1 MSNLPRQ
8 QLQNVPGVHGC
19 GRGPARPRH
28 GEGRDDAGERGHGQ
42 RVGRGHE
49 GRGHPLLGQLGLL
62 VGPGPGAGLLHLLLG
77 DGEAGQGEGRVPPR
91 GQHRQRPRR
100 EPRLPHILRP
110 PPLGCLV
117 PVLLPIILTTTTTT
131 TILLVVVVVVV
142 VVEGLGAAAAGA
154 EPLGGRTWFP
164 LLTMT
169 HESNLSRIMFNVG
182 SVLAST
188 LQA

>member
-8 QLQNVPGVHGC
+8 QLQNVPGIHGC

-28 GEGRDDAGERGHGQ
+28 REGRDHARERGHGQ

-49 GRGHPLLGQLGLL
+49 GRGDPLLGLLGLL

-100 EPRLPHILRP
+100 EPPLLHILRP
-110 PPLGCLV
+110 PPLGGLV
-117 PVLLPIILTTTTTT
+117 PLLLPTILTTTTT
-131 TILLVVVVVVV
+131 ILIVIVV

-154 EPLGGRTWFP
+154 EPLGWWTWFP

-169 HESNLSRIMFNVG
+169 HESNLSRIMLNVG
-182 SVLAST
+182 SMLAST